1 MTHTRETII
10 NALMQGIHEVTFTKV
25 DGTDRTMPCTLD
37 PAILPIMEI
46 TEEKRVPRKFNLDT
60 LRVFVTDINE
70 WRSFRIENVT
80 QVNKIGD

>member
-1 MTHTRETII
+1 
-10 NALMQGIHEVTFTKV
+10 MQGIHEVTFTKV